1 MCLKQHILLHRSDPS
16 VAQLMRG
23 QLMLHPRISRGVLV
37 PHLKRLRLQQ
47 ALTQADLARAARVSR
62 HTISRGEAGEDIRI
76 TSVRKL
82 ARALRVEP
90 RELLEA

>member
-1 MCLKQHILLHRSDPS
+1 
-16 VAQLMRG
+16 
-23 QLMLHPRISRGVLV
+23 MLDQRMPHSRISRGVLV

-47 ALTQADLARAARVSR
+47 ALTQADLAKAARVSR
-62 HTISRGEAGEDIRI
+62 HTISRGEAGEDIRV
-76 TSVRKL
+76 TSVRRL